1 MSRFASR
8 TWVIL
13 SLVALVF
20 VATWLVAAAGS
31 IYQAYQTAPIKL
43 GTSGGNVNDKGGGYC
58 CSGTLGA
65 LVAKGGAQYILSNN
79 HVLARSDAASNGE
92 NISQPGMVDTGCS
105 ITRSAIVAS
114 LSQAARLGSNVD
126 AAIAQVK
133 AGMVDP
139 SGAILTVGVPA
150 STLATPAINMSVAK
164 AGRTT
169 GFTCAAIASTNTN
182 VNVQYE
188 TACAGGTTFIVS
200 YTNQVLINNSRF
212 SAGGD
217 SGSLIVNSATA
228 QPAAL
233 LFAGSS
239 NTTIANPI
247 QAVAQALGVTFVGG
261 STHSVNCGG
270 GKPPKKTI
278 SPAKVEHA
286 TYVKERHADDLMRD
300 DAIMAVGVG
309 SSDEDESEPAIV
321 VVVEQ
326 GRAHTAI
333 PAFLDGVRTK
343 VILTD
348 KIRAYGWNEP
358 AGSCARPLM

>member
-1 MSRFASR
+1 MSRIASR

-13 SLVALVF
+13 SLVTLLF
-20 VATWLVAAAGS
+20 LATWLVAAASS
-31 IYQAYQTAPIKL
+31 IYQAYQTPPIKL
-43 GTSGGNVNDKGGGYC
+43 GTSGGNVNDRSTQYC

-65 LVAKGGAQYILSNN
+65 LVTKGGAQYILSNN
-79 HVLARSDAASNGE
+79 HVLARSDQANPGE
-92 NISQPGMVDTGCS
+92 DISQPGMVDTGCS
-105 ITRSAIVAS
+105 ITKSAIVADFTS
-114 LSQAARLGSNVD
+114 APKLGGNVD
-126 AAIAQVK
+126 AAIAAVRS
-133 AGMVDP
+133 GMVDS
-139 SGAILTVGVPA
+139 SGTILTVGVPA
-150 STLATPAINMSVAK
+150 NSMATPAINMGVAK

-169 GFTCAAIASTNTN
+169 GFTCANIAATNTS
-182 VNVQYE
+182 VTVQYE
-188 TACAGGTTFIVS
+188 TGCGVGSTWNVS

-228 QPAAL
+228 QPVAL

-247 QAVAQALGVTFVGG
+247 QAVAQALGGVTFVGG

-270 GKPPKKTI
+270 GKPPKKAI

-286 TYVKERHADDLMRD
+286 AYVKERHADDLMRD

-309 SSDEDESEPAIV
+309 TSDENESEPAIV

-326 GRAHTAI
+326 GRAHKDI

-358 AGSCARPLM
+358 AGSCAAR